1 MGLGARLHGLLK
13 DEASIATFTQYI
25 CLSPGTP
32 LMREQGSSLH
42 GHQAEKILHA
52 TKHIQVIRV
61 SFDAHYPPPTVVVVS
76 PFPHNEMSKKSKAC
90 STSLL
95 CVVSSFSSGLQTLA
109 NRMRYSKH
117 PVGRIIQ
124 GQLRRVGERSK
135 TNTLPPKVERSVYIL

>member
-25 CLSPGTP
+25 CLSPGMP

-61 SFDAHYPPPTVVVVS
+61 SFDVHYPPPTVVVVS
-76 PFPHNEMSKKSKAC
+76 PFLVTKCQKKAKPVAPLFSA
-90 STSLL
+90 
-95 CVVSSFSSGLQTLA
+95 SFRAFPL
-109 NRMRYSKH
+109 
-117 PVGRIIQ
+117 VC
-124 GQLRRVGERSK
+124 RRWPIE
-135 TNTLPPKVERSVYIL
+135 